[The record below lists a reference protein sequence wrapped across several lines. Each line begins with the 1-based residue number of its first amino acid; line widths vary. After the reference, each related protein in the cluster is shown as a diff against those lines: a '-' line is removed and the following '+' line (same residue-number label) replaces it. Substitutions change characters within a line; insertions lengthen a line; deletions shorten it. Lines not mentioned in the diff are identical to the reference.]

1 MDGDYASFF
10 TLFCSLQTEF
20 DDYLC
25 FSFGKVKIM
34 PNFLQS
40 ETMKYL
46 QIYFE
51 KKKFLII
58 FYQGIKKERDQRKFY
73 PRHVQN
79 VEQRNLANL

>member
-1 MDGDYASFF
+1 
-10 TLFCSLQTEF
+10 
-20 DDYLC
+20 
-25 FSFGKVKIM
+25 M
-34 PNFLQS
+34 PYFLQS

-51 KKKFLII
+51 KNFFLII
-58 FYQGIKKERDQRKFY
+58 FYQGKKKERDQRKFY